1 MSSEIVF
8 TRKAK
13 CRDCHR
19 CVRACPVKAIR
30 VIDGQAQ
37 VVAERCI
44 GCGTCIRECPQHAKA
59 YRNDV
64 TDATAIVA
72 DSPFVVASVAP
83 SYAAIYEPWKRK
95 RLPSALRRLGFRYV
109 AETAAAAQLVAQVGA
124 AYVEQHPEQSYVWSS
139 CPAVTEYVR
148 KYRPEMASMLMP
160 IASPMVAHARWLR
173 ARLGPDVKV
182 VFIGPCVAKK
192 AEAERPECDDVDLVL
207 TFEELTDWL
216 QDENICLS
224 SCEESEFDE
233 IGAGARLYP
242 LPDGALRTAGLA
254 AGGALANDLGAKA
267 FSADGFADVD
277 RALDLLAEST
287 EPRILESLFC
297 SGGCIN
303 GPAAATKRNV
313 FSRRFDLEEAAASAV
328 RSAASG
334 ATIAH
339 PAAPTASLFDGA
351 IRTPTPVLR
360 PVSAS
365 AINKALA
372 ATGKTGPE
380 DQLDCGA
387 CGYAT
392 CRDKAIA
399 VVRGMAEP
407 EMCIPYMRHLA
418 ETRTDLILDA
428 SPNGILTVDPHFI
441 IMAMNPAFR
450 KHFRAGE
457 ATLGKNISVLMDPE
471 PFVRLATTDEEHIEM
486 TVRHERYGVTF
497 HQLLFKLP
505 EADQYVG
512 IFVDITAN
520 EKDQRELEQMR
531 TQTVQQAQELLDH
544 QIAIAQQ
551 LAEFLGESTAR
562 GEVLVQNLLAMAGET
577 RDATG
582 AGAGAA
588 TANDPIKK
596 WRWTT
601 STSK

>member
-30 VIDGQAQ
+30 VRDGQAQ

-64 TDATAIVA
+64 TDAAALIA
-72 DSPFVVASVAP
+72 DSELVVASVAP
-83 SYAAIYEPWKRK
+83 SYAAIFEPWERK

-109 AETAAAAQLVAQVGA
+109 AETAAAAQVVAEAGA
-124 AYVEQHPEQSYVWSS
+124 AYVARHPDQSFVWSS
-139 CPAVTEYVR
+139 CPAATEYVR
-148 KYRPEMASMLMP
+148 RYRPEMASMLMP

-173 ARLGPDVKV
+173 QRLGRGVKV
-182 VFIGPCVAKK
+182 IFIGPCVAKK
-192 AEAERPECDDVDLVL
+192 AEAERPECRDVDLAL
-207 TFEELTDWL
+207 TFEELAEWL
-216 QDENICLS
+216 RDENVHLS

-233 IGAGARLYP
+233 TGADARLYP
-242 LPDGALRTAGLA
+242 LPDGALRTAGMLSA
-254 AGGALANDLGAKA
+254 DLGAKA
-267 FSADGFADVD
+267 FSADGFTDVD
-277 RALDLLAEST
+277 RALDLVAEST

-303 GPAAATKRNV
+303 GPATATRRNV
-313 FSRRFDLEEAAASAV
+313 FSRRFDLEDAASA
-328 RSAASG
+328 SADGHSIAVHSG
-334 ATIAH
+334 TGRLAP
-339 PAAPTASLFDGA
+339 PADSSLLDA
-351 IRTPTPVLR
+351 AVRTPTPVLR
-360 PVSAS
+360 PVSVS
-365 AINKALA
+365 AITEALA

-407 EMCIPYMRHLA
+407 DMCIPYMRHLA
-418 ETRTDLILDA
+418 ETRNDLILDA
-428 SPNGILTVDPHFI
+428 SPNGILTLDSHFQI
-441 IMAMNPAFR
+441 LSMNPAFR

-471 PFVRLATTDEEHIEM
+471 PFLRLAATTDEDHLEM
-486 TVRHERYGVTF
+486 TIRHERYGVTF
-497 HQLLFKLP
+497 HQILFRL
-505 EADQYVG
+505 EDANQYVG
-512 IFVDITAN
+512 IFVDITAS

-531 TQTVQQAQELLDH
+531 TKTVEQAQELLDH

-577 RDATG
+577 REA
-582 AGAGAA
+582 ASAA
-588 TANDPIKK
+588 TDDPIKK